1 MNFLSEVKYGVTELF
16 SGIFKPT
23 NYFTDPVYVSI
34 VYSIFI
40 LLILFFGMPLLIVAF
55 YGIAIAINN
64 ATSLTEEEM
73 TELIKAPLSVE
84 EKTELTNAPL
94 SVEECIAIAN
104 KYTPSQSIETE
115 EDRML
120 RLLPDVP
127 LPVIE
132 VPTVKAGELL
142 FELLFRN
149 QPTRIVSAIN
159 EKNAVEVSNLSIA
172 ERNDLLGISRL

>member
-40 LLILFFGMPLLIVAF
+40 LLISFFGMPLIIVAF

-64 ATSLTEEEM
+64 ATSLTEEE
-73 TELIKAPLSVE
+73 
-84 EKTELTNAPL
+84 KTELNKAPL

-159 EKNAVEVSNLSIA
+159 EKNAVEVSNLSVA